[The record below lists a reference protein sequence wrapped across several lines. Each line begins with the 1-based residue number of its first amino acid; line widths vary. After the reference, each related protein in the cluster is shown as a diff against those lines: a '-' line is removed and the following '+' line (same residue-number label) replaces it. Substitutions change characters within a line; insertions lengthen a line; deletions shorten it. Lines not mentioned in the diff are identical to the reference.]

1 MITANLAT
9 IKSRS
14 KTLQKVVDTIKD
26 QVTTVRVYAN
36 DYTPEVQ
43 GDNVEV
49 YTGKDYTDNSKFF
62 WLPESEGVYLSCDD
76 DLLYPADYVEKI
88 IEGLKKYPGCWL
100 TFHGRKMLGLGLDY
114 YRGHTVYRCL
124 GDVDGDYEI
133 DIPGTGVSA
142 FHTRDF
148 RFDMKEWEYF
158 RMSDIMAGQEIAKT
172 GKKVICLSHRAGWIG
187 HIDNPDAIYYS
198 ELGKQNQ
205 NTQSELVYRMRY
217 ERA

>member
-26 QVTTVRVYAN
+26 QVTTVRIYAN
-36 DYTPEVQ
+36 DYTPEVK

-114 YRGHTVYRCL
+114 YRGHTV
-124 GDVDGDYEI
+124 
-133 DIPGTGVSA
+133 T
-142 FHTRDF
+142 
-148 RFDMKEWEYF
+148 
-158 RMSDIMAGQEIAKT
+158 
-172 GKKVICLSHRAGWIG
+172 
-187 HIDNPDAIYYS
+187 DA
-198 ELGKQNQ
+198 
-205 NTQSELVYRMRY
+205 
-217 ERA
+217 